1 MHVAARR
8 TASVHGVI
16 VVDKPR
22 GPTSHDV
29 VSRVRKALDTREVGH
44 AGTLDPM
51 ATGVLVVLV
60 GQGTKL
66 APYLTNEDKAYHAT
80 VKLGVATTTLDA
92 EGEVTETCAV
102 PSLGAPSI
110 ERALEVERSRTSQIP
125 PDVSAIKI
133 DGVAAHA
140 KVRRG
145 EVLALPPRPVA
156 VRALVVT
163 NVRKNEGEI
172 DLEVVC
178 SKGYY
183 VRALARDLASSL
195 GTVGHLVALRRVRSG
210 AFRVEEGVSIDP
222 LDADRVR
229 AAIVPV
235 ADAAARALPVVRLTP
250 TGVIKARQGKILD
263 NDDAHN
269 PIPDA
274 PSAWLDDRG
283 GLVAVG
289 ERREGSPR
297 VLRGFSEM
305 R

>member
-1 MHVAARR
+1 MSPRR
-8 TASVHGVI
+8 TAQVHGVI

-29 VSRVRKALDTREVGH
+29 VSRVRKAMDTREVGH

-66 APYLTNEDKAYHAT
+66 APYLTNEDKAYRAT
-80 VKLGVATTTLDA
+80 VRLGAATTTLDA
-92 EGEVTETCAV
+92 EGQTTETRAV
-102 PSLGAPSI
+102 PTLDAAVL
-110 ERALEVERSRTSQIP
+110 ERAIDPERARTEQVP

-145 EVLALPPRPVA
+145 EAIDLAPRAVA
-156 VRALVVT
+156 VRSLLVT
-163 NVRKNEGEI
+163 NVRPDPPEI

-183 VRALARDLASSL
+183 VRALARDLAASL
-195 GTVGHLVALRRVRSG
+195 GTVGHLVALRRTRSG
-210 AFRVEEGVSIDP
+210 AFRVEDAVALEP
-222 LDADRVR
+222 LDGDRLRGALV
-229 AAIVPV
+229 AV
-235 ADAAARALPVVRLTP
+235 ADAAARALPTVRLTP
-250 TGVIKARQGKILD
+250 TGAIKARQGKILD
-263 NDDAHN
+263 NDDALD

-289 ERREGSPR
+289 ERREGVPR
-297 VLRGFSEM
+297 VLRGFNEIG
-305 R
+305 

>member
-1 MHVAARR
+1 MSPRR
-8 TASVHGVI
+8 TAQVHGVI

-29 VSRVRKALDTREVGH
+29 VSRVRKAMDTREVGH

-66 APYLTNEDKAYHAT
+66 APYLTNEDKAYRAT
-80 VKLGVATTTLDA
+80 VRLGAATTTLDA
-92 EGEVTETCAV
+92 EGQTTETRAV
-102 PSLGAPSI
+102 PTLDAAVL
-110 ERALEVERSRTSQIP
+110 ERAIDTERARTEQVP

-145 EVLALPPRPVA
+145 EAIDLAPRAVA
-156 VRALVVT
+156 VRSLLVT
-163 NVRKNEGEI
+163 NVRPDPPEI

-183 VRALARDLASSL
+183 VRALARDLAASL
-195 GTVGHLVALRRVRSG
+195 GTVGHLVALRRTRSG
-210 AFRVEEGVSIDP
+210 AFRVEDAVALEP
-222 LDADRVR
+222 LDGDRLRGALV
-229 AAIVPV
+229 AV
-235 ADAAARALPVVRLTP
+235 ADAAARALPTVRLTP
-250 TGVIKARQGKILD
+250 TGAIKARQGKILD
-263 NDDAHN
+263 NDDALD

-289 ERREGSPR
+289 ERREGVPR
-297 VLRGFSEM
+297 VLRGFNEIG
-305 R
+305 